1 MNTTNGSLKIANR
14 VFSSRLILGTGKY
27 GSNEIMKKAVAA
39 SGCEIVTV
47 SVRRADISNPA
58 RDIMSALDGKS
69 LLILPNTSG
78 AQNADEAVRLARLA
92 RATGVSDWIK
102 IEVTPDPGWLLPDG
116 EETLKAAKVLV
127 KEGFTVLPYINADP
141 ILAKKL
147 EDAGAAAVMP
157 LASPIG
163 SNRGMR
169 TLDLIKIIVG
179 QSRVPV
185 IVDAGLGRPS
195 HAAQALEIGVDAVM
209 VNTAV
214 SSSGDPEMMARG
226 FRLAVEAGRAAYL
239 SGLGPESDKAGASSP
254 AEWIIK

>member
-1 MNTTNGSLKIANR
+1 MNTTKDPLKIAGR

-27 GSNEIMKKAVAA
+27 GSNAIMKKAVVA

-47 SVRRADISNPA
+47 SVRRADISNPGH
-58 RDIMSALDGKS
+58 DIMSALDGKS

-102 IEVTPDPGWLLPDG
+102 VEVTPDPRWLLPDG
-116 EETLKAAKVLV
+116 EETLKAVRILV
-127 KEGFTVLPYINADP
+127 KEGFTVLPYIAADP

-169 TLDLIKIIVG
+169 TLDFVKIIVE

-214 SSSGDPEMMARG
+214 SSSGDPETMARG